1 MFQLPRVTR
10 AAFCAGLLILAAGC
24 AGSRPAALERDLP
37 SNFPNHTFEQIR
49 MSVREAFPDTV
60 HSFRA
65 KASIVIRSP
74 EQSGSFS
81 ADIHERIDD
90 SLYVSISPGLGIEAA
105 RALVTPDSFFFYD
118 RIKNRLLYG
127 SLEDADG
134 ILPQP
139 FMSDDLFESLLGL
152 SAPPGDTEFDVEADS
167 SYYHLTDPS
176 GLITYTVDPAFWR
189 LVAMTRHRQNGTLV
203 EVRSYSEFDRFGGIV
218 LPRRVEF
225 LRPGEERRASIY
237 YRSLTL
243 NPEELSFDL
252 EVRDSADRVQSSR

>member
-1 MFQLPRVTR
+1 
-10 AAFCAGLLILAAGC
+10 
-24 AGSRPAALERDLP
+24 
-37 SNFPNHTFEQIR
+37 
-49 MSVREAFPDTV
+49 
-60 HSFRA
+60 
-65 KASIVIRSP
+65 
-74 EQSGSFS
+74 
-81 ADIHERIDD
+81 
-90 SLYVSISPGLGIEAA
+90 
-105 RALVTPDSFFFYD
+105 
-118 RIKNRLLYG
+118 
-127 SLEDADG
+127 
-134 ILPQP
+134 
-139 FMSDDLFESLLGL
+139 MSDDLFESLLGL
-152 SAPPGDTEFDVEADS
+152 TAPPGDMEFDVEADS